1 MSKYHAAAG
10 INASYAGHR
19 VIEKENSMSGMM
31 IAFYRLPTASATKIG
46 SVRIVKD
53 RNGKIYADGARIDSA
68 SVAGAHTILEL
79 ADGRSYYV
87 LTADLQRV
95 PKAKGR

>member
-1 MSKYHAAAG
+1 MLS
-10 INASYAGHR
+10 I
-19 VIEKENSMSGMM
+19 
-31 IAFYRLPTASATKIG
+31 YRLPTASATRIG

-53 RNGKIYADGARIDSA
+53 RNGKIYADGAKVITANTS
-68 SVAGAHTILEL
+68 GEHTVLEV

-87 LTADLQRV
+87 LTTDLERV